1 MKRFPKKEFNRK
13 STLDI
18 KGGEDLQMA
27 EITQQLINTGKYETF
42 LNRAGKGNSETILF
56 LHGSGPGVFAWA
68 NWRYALDDCGVQYDC
83 LAPDL
88 AGFGK
93 SSHPETLPKNRQG
106 WMDHWVAQ
114 MIELLD
120 ELGIQ
125 KAHLVG
131 NSLGCSIALELLLE
145 HPERFEKVV
154 LMGPGGT
161 PNTKLSLELGR
172 AKGFYDN
179 PTEKKMRQIMSWFVY
194 DDEKLAPEIDALAET
209 RYETAMRP
217 EIQASNNSIFATAA
231 VPVPVTAL
239 KRIKQPVLLIHG
251 RDDMVCSV
259 ESSYYLLS
267 HLQNVQMHVYGQ
279 CGHWTQIENKDSFNS
294 LILNY
299 FNNSI

>member
-1 MKRFPKKEFNRK
+1 MKN
-13 STLDI
+13 
-18 KGGEDLQMA
+18 
-27 EITQQLINTGKYETF
+27 ITQQLIKTGKFETY
-42 LNRAGKGNSETILF
+42 LNRSGEGNSEVILF

-68 NWRYALDDCGVQYDC
+68 NWRYALDACGEQYDC

-88 AGFGK
+88 LGFGQ
-93 SSHPETLPKNRQG
+93 SGHPEELPKNRQG
-106 WMDHWVAQ
+106 WMDYWVDQ
-114 MIELLD
+114 VIELLD
-120 ELGIQ
+120 ELGVQ

-161 PNTKLSLELGR
+161 PNTKLSSELAR
-172 AKGFYDN
+172 AKGFYQN
-179 PTEKKMRQIMSWFVY
+179 PSEKKMRQIMSWFVY
-194 DDEKLAPEIDALAET
+194 DDELLAPEIEALADS

-217 EIQASNNSIFATAA
+217 EIQLSNDSIFATAA

-239 KRIKQPVLLIHG
+239 RRIQQPILLVHG

-267 HLQNVQMHVYGQ
+267 HLPNVQLHVYGK
-279 CGHWTQIENKDSFNS
+279 CGHWTQIENRESFNN
-294 LILNY
+294 LIQNY
-299 FNNSI
+299 FANTI

>member
-1 MKRFPKKEFNRK
+1 MTDI
-13 STLDI
+13 SQTLN
-18 KGGEDLQMA
+18 
-27 EITQQLINTGKYETF
+27 NTGKYETY
-42 LNRAGKGNSETILF
+42 LNRSGEGNSEVILF

-68 NWRYALDDCGVQYDC
+68 NWRYALAACGEQYDC

-88 AGFGK
+88 FGFGN
-93 SSHPETLPKNRQG
+93 SSHPEKLPKNRQE
-106 WMDHWVAQ
+106 WMEHWVNQ

-145 HPERFEKVV
+145 YPERFDKVV

-161 PNTKLSLELGR
+161 PNTKISLELGR

-179 PTEKKMRQIMSWFVY
+179 ASEKKMRQIMSWFVY
-194 DDEKLAPEIDALAET
+194 DEEKLAPEIDALAGT
-209 RYETAMRP
+209 RFETAMRP
-217 EIQASNNSIFATAA
+217 EVQASNNSIFATAA

-239 KRIKQPVLLIHG
+239 KRIKNPILLVHG

-267 HLQNVQMHVYGQ
+267 HLQNVQMHIYGQ
-279 CGHWTQIENKDSFNS
+279 CGHWTQIENRESFNN
-294 LILNY
+294 LILKY
-299 FNNSI
+299 FGNSI

>member
-1 MKRFPKKEFNRK
+1 
-13 STLDI
+13 
-18 KGGEDLQMA
+18 MA
-27 EITQQLINTGKYETF
+27 EITQQLIKTGKYETF
-42 LNRAGKGNSETILF
+42 LNRAGEGNSETILF

-68 NWRYALDDCGVQYDC
+68 NWRYALDDCGEQYDC

-88 AGFGK
+88 VGFGK
-93 SSHPETLPKNRQG
+93 SSHPETLPKNRQA
-106 WMDHWVAQ
+106 WMDHWVDQ

-125 KAHLVG
+125 KVHVVG
-131 NSLGCSIALELLLE
+131 NSLGCSVALELLLE

-179 PTEKKMRQIMSWFVY
+179 PSEKKMRQIMSWFVY
-194 DDEKLAPEIDALAET
+194 DEEKLAPEIDALADT

-239 KRIKQPVLLIHG
+239 RRIKQPVLLVHG

-279 CGHWTQIENKDSFNS
+279 CGHWTQIENRESFNS
-294 LILNY
+294 LIQNY
-299 FNNSI
+299 FGNSI

>member
-1 MKRFPKKEFNRK
+1 LSN
-13 STLDI
+13 
-18 KGGEDLQMA
+18 
-27 EITQQLINTGKYETF
+27 ITQKLIKTSHFETY
-42 LNRAGKGNSETILF
+42 LNRSGEGNSEVILF

-68 NWRYALDDCGVQYDC
+68 NWRYALQACSEQYDC

-88 AGFGK
+88 LGFGN

-106 WMDHWVAQ
+106 WSDLWVNQ
-114 MIELLD
+114 IIELLD

-125 KAHLVG
+125 KAHIVG

-145 HPERFEKVV
+145 HPERFDRVV

-161 PNTKLSLELGR
+161 PNTKISTELGR

-179 PTEKKMRQIMSWFVY
+179 PSEKKMRQIMSWFVY
-194 DDEKLAPEIDALAET
+194 DAEKLASEIDALAET

-217 EIQASNNSIFATAA
+217 EIQRSNDAIFATAA

-239 KRIKQPVLLIHG
+239 KRIQNPILLVHG
-251 RDDMVCSV
+251 RDDMVCSI

-267 HLQNVQMHVYGQ
+267 YLPNVQLHVYGQ
-279 CGHWTQIENKDSFNS
+279 TGHWTQIEQKESFNR
-294 LILNY
+294 LIQDY
-299 FNNSI
+299 FSSKI

>member
-1 MKRFPKKEFNRK
+1 MSN
-13 STLDI
+13 
-18 KGGEDLQMA
+18 
-27 EITQQLINTGKYETF
+27 ITQSLVKTKNYETY
-42 LNRAGKGNSETILF
+42 LNRTGEGNAEVILF

-68 NWRYALDDCGVQYDC
+68 NWRYALNASSEQYDC

-88 AGFGK
+88 LGFGN
-93 SSHPETLPKNRQG
+93 SGHPDPLPKNRQG
-106 WMDHWVAQ
+106 WMDHWVNQ
-114 MIELLD
+114 LIELLD

-125 KAHLVG
+125 KAHVVG

-145 HPERFEKVV
+145 YPERFDKVV

-161 PNTKLSLELGR
+161 PNTKLSTELAR

-179 PTEKKMRQIMSWFVY
+179 PSEKKMRQIMSWFVY
-194 DDEKLAPEIDALAET
+194 DSEKLAPEIDALAQT

-217 EIQASNNSIFATAA
+217 EIQRSNDAIFATAA

-239 KRIKQPVLLIHG
+239 KRIENPILLIHG

-267 HLQNVQMHVYGQ
+267 YLLKAQLHVYGQ
-279 CGHWTQIENKDSFNS
+279 TGHWTQIEQKDSFNQ
-294 LILNY
+294 LIQDY
-299 FNNSI
+299 FSNKI